1 MAPRSSARVRRL
13 PVRRRIRPLQQG
25 DLDGLC
31 GVYAI
36 VNAIRWLCPTLSEG
50 QSKELFGA
58 LIDAREQRPM
68 RRPLSFVH
76 RGLTRVGLAR
86 MVDTAIIW
94 AANVPA
100 LYIEAEWLAPPE
112 RRRDSLAKVWQRL
125 ERQIGPGA
133 VAIVGLGKAS
143 DHWTVAVEA
152 SPRQL
157 TLLDSDGMSILRRE
171 RCLPRRAGGVHY
183 DLQLRWVLVMRRLRP
198 LPPVGEVL
206 I

>member
-1 MAPRSSARVRRL
+1 M

-36 VNAIRWLCPTLSEG
+36 VNAIRWLCPALSEG
-50 QSKELFGA
+50 QSKKLFGA

-68 RRPLSFVH
+68 RRPLAFVY
-76 RGLTRVGLAR
+76 RGLTRAGLTR

-94 AANVPA
+94 AANGPG

-112 RRRDSLAKVWQRL
+112 RRRDPLAKVWQRL

-157 TLLDSDGMSILRRE
+157 TLLDSDGMSTLRRE
-171 RCLPRRAGGVHY
+171 RCLPRRDGRAHY
-183 DLQLRWVLVMRRLRP
+183 RLELRWVLVVRRVPRLAA
-198 LPPVGEVL
+198 VV
-206 I
+206 